1 MKSKSEIVADLRSKA
16 ARSEFIIGAGAGIGL
31 SAKCAVDG
39 GADLVLVFNS
49 GRYRMAGRGSTA
61 GYLPFGDANAIVAD
75 MAGEII
81 PMSGDVPV
89 IAGVCGTDPF
99 KIMTHYLEDL
109 GHRGYQGVLNFPTV
123 GLIDGLFRQS
133 LEETGLG
140 WDNEVRMIK
149 TAAELGLLTTPYVFT
164 PEEGVQMASAG
175 ADVVVAHMGVTVK
188 GTIGAK
194 QSMSLGDAASR
205 CQAIADAVHG
215 SHPDVLVMCHGGP
228 IAEPGDAQYIADH
241 TTGIVGFYGAS
252 STERIPSERAMLAKM
267 QEFKGVT
274 ASQAS

>member
-1 MKSKSEIVADLRSKA
+1 MAGLREKVARG
-16 ARSEFIIGAGAGIGL
+16 EFIIGAGAGIGL

-39 GADLVLVFNS
+39 GADLILVFNS

-61 GYLPFGDANAIVAD
+61 GYLPFGDANTIVAE
-75 MAGEII
+75 MAGEVI
-81 PMSGDVPV
+81 PMSGAAPV

-99 KIMTHYLEDL
+99 KIMSHYLDDL
-109 GHRGYQGVLNFPTV
+109 GRRGYKGVLNFPTV

-140 WDNEVRMIK
+140 WNNEVGMIQ
-149 TAAELGLLTTPYVFT
+149 TASELGLVTTPYVFT
-164 PEEGVQMASAG
+164 PDEALEMAAVG

-194 QSMSLGDAASR
+194 QSMTLEEAVVR

-215 SHPDVLVMCHGGP
+215 GFPDVLVMCHGGP
-228 IAEPGDAQYIADH
+228 IAEPEDARFIWDH
-241 TTGIVGFYGAS
+241 TRDVVGFYGAS
-252 STERIPSERAMLAKM
+252 STERIPSERAMVAKM
-267 QEFKGVT
+267 REFKTVT
-274 ASQAS
+274 S